1 MARRG
6 SDHDFW
12 YGTITDLANNR
23 PEWAAEVL
31 GQWLLRQEEV
41 SLSEGQP
48 NPFDSLGGRLGR
60 EQAPNALL
68 KKIAQAAPS
77 EFVTHVLEFMLR
89 LMEANAGEGSDD
101 QARMDRVWGFR
112 HASRPLGLED
122 QLLEA
127 MEAGLRKLAETD
139 PKRCRP
145 FIQRLKVSTLD
156 TAQFLAA
163 RAYLGSP
170 AYFADEAAKWLC
182 DSRTALHLGY
192 SDSPLWASRELVAA
206 VSPFCS
212 EEILGQLMEVL
223 LRYETAWERRPENRS
238 IRGRSQWILLGAV
251 DPNRRSVKATRRVA
265 ELERKFGEQE
275 PPAPEGIVVDFVGPP
290 IPPEAAAHM
299 TDEHWLSA
307 MAKHSGERSELTRG
321 GGFVGGAAQQAQVL
335 KEETSKDPTRFARLI
350 LRFPDGTAEP
360 YVSAVV
366 RGIAEAEQPIDA
378 DLLGRVCLRATELG
392 GSDTGRWIADLLA
405 RRAHEDMSEEVLEL
419 LVSLATQDPDPDQD
433 IWRVAAP
440 SGQPYLGGDVDSA
453 ALNCTRGEA
462 VMSIGRVVL
471 AKPERLATLAPAL
484 RRAAQDPIR
493 AVRVATIEAV
503 RYVRV
508 VDASLALELF
518 SAATEGLEEDVL
530 TSRYLERFVHD
541 CLRDHFDDVQ
551 PVLARMVTA
560 QEPAASEAGSRQFA
574 VASFFHSDLDA
585 EVDQYLQGS
594 VSQRKGA
601 VEVFADNLAGEF
613 RRDRCIQACI
623 QAFDDDNKEVREA
636 ATRGFFALRDVE
648 LAPFARLFDSFA
660 MSKAMADDPGPALHT
675 LSESKRLLPD
685 TALRLCERFV
695 ELHGSALA
703 DISTSAAGDA
713 LDVGKIVMR
722 VYVHSRDAELRSRCL
737 DLLDRMVEMGAYGI
751 ERQLELLTPQ

>member
-12 YGTITDLANNR
+12 YGTIMDLANSR
-23 PEWAAEVL
+23 PEWAAEVI
-31 GQWLLRQEEV
+31 GRWLLRQGE
-41 SLSEGQP
+41 LSVAEGNP
-48 NPFDSLGGRLGR
+48 NPFESRGARLGR
-60 EQAPNALL
+60 ERAPDGLL
-68 KKIAQAAPS
+68 ERIAQAAPA
-77 EFVTHVLEFMLR
+77 EFVSHVLDFMLGM
-89 LMEANAGEGSDD
+89 MEANAGEGTED
-101 QARMDRVWGFR
+101 QARTDRVWGFR
-112 HASRPLGLED
+112 HASRALSLHD
-122 QLLEA
+122 QLLQA
-127 MEAGLRKLAETD
+127 METGLRRLAETD
-139 PKRCRP
+139 PERCSP
-145 FIQRLKVSTLD
+145 FLQRLRDSTLD

-163 RAYLGSP
+163 RAYLGNP
-170 AYFADEAAKWLC
+170 RHFGDEAAKWLR

-192 SDSPLWASRELVAA
+192 SDSPLWASRELMAA
-206 VSPFCS
+206 ISPLCS
-212 EEILGQLMEVL
+212 KEAFEQLMDVL
-223 LRYETAWERRPENRS
+223 LRYETGWERKPENRS

-251 DPNRRSVKATRRVA
+251 EPNRRPLNVTRRMS
-265 ELERKFGEQE
+265 ELERKFEELE
-275 PPAPEGIVVDFVGPP
+275 PPEPKGIVVDFVGPP
-290 IPPEAAAHM
+290 IPAEAAAHM

-307 MAKHSGERSELTRG
+307 MAKHSTERSELTRS

-335 KEETSKDPTRFARLI
+335 MAETSNDPARFARLL
-350 LRFPDGTAEP
+350 LRFPEGTAEP
-360 YVSAVV
+360 YVSAVI
-366 RGIAEAEQPIDA
+366 RGIAEAKQPIDVE
-378 DLLGRVCLRATELG
+378 LMSPVCLRARELG
-392 GSDTGRWIADLLA
+392 ESDTGRWIADLLA
-405 RRAHEDMSEEVLEL
+405 RRAHEDIPAELLEL
-419 LVSLATQDPDPDQD
+419 LGSLATQDPDPDRD
-433 IWRVAAP
+433 IWRVEAP

-462 VMSIGRVVL
+462 MMSIGRVVL

-484 RRAAQDPIR
+484 RRATQDPIR

-530 TSRYLERFVHD
+530 TSRYLERFVYE
-541 CLRDHFDDVQ
+541 CLRDHFDDVE
-551 PVLARMVTA
+551 PVLDRMVTA
-560 QEPAASEAGSRQFA
+560 QEPGASEAGSRQFA
-574 VASFFHSDLDA
+574 VASFFHSELDA

-613 RRDRCIQACI
+613 RRDRCIQVCI
-623 QAFDDDNKEVREA
+623 QAFDDDDKEVREA
-636 ATRGFFALRDVE
+636 ATRGFFALRDVD
-648 LAPFARLFDSFA
+648 LAPFAHLFDSFA
-660 MSKAMADDPGPALHT
+660 MSKAMADDPGPAIHT

-695 ELHGSALA
+695 ELHGSAIA

-722 VYVHSRDAELRSRCL
+722 VYVHSQEAELRSRCL

-751 ERQLELLTPQ
+751 ERQLELLAPQ